1 MSSFPCVFA
10 GERSHTNQNEHGVDG
25 MENQTEKLLR
35 EIYREARGGCETVC
49 SVTPKIHDRRL
60 MAETARQMEMYS
72 VCQARAEQMLQ
83 DKDLGGVTF
92 SALDR
97 LSLRGGVWLETMDM
111 HDAGAIASFLQS
123 NFRDSAARM
132 RNAVDRFAYT
142 GCDADALALGRR
154 LSAAEAAEAEVLRR
168 LPIQ

>member
-1 MSSFPCVFA
+1 
-10 GERSHTNQNEHGVDG
+10 

-49 SVTPKIHDRRL
+49 AVTPKIHDRCL

-72 VCQARAEQMLQ
+72 DCQARAERMLQ
-83 DKDLGGVTF
+83 GKDLGNVTF

-111 HDAGAIASFLQS
+111 QDASAIADFLQS

-132 RNAVDRFAYT
+132 RNAVDRFART
-142 GCDADALALGRR
+142 DCDADALALGRR